1 EGGVAH
7 VAARSSELSGTRV
20 HDKGLRHLCGLK
32 KLCELNLS
40 CAPVT
45 DAAIDDIVALPALER
60 IVLTFTG
67 LTANGLAELRAR
79 RPKLDVR
86 YWEQED
92 SDVTFDLVRAGLW
105 AQALEKLESVKLD
118 FYPCKIA
125 WMFGECHAGLG
136 QLDRAEA
143 DYIKALELVPTPD
156 GTLVHITSNTT
167 MVSS

>member
-105 AQALEKLESVKLD
+105 AQALEKAGIRQARLLSMQDRLD
-118 FYPCKIA
+118 VWRVPCGIRPA
-125 WMFGECHAGLG
+125 RPSGSGLYQG
-136 QLDRAEA
+136 
-143 DYIKALELVPTPD
+143 P
-156 GTLVHITSNTT
+156 
-167 MVSS
+167 